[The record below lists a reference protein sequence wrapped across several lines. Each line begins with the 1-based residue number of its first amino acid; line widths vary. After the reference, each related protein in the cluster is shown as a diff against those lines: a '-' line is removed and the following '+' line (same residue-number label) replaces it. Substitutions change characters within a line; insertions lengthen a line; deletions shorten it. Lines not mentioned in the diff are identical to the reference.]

1 VGGVFNIDPDSGR
14 VFVNRSLDFETTP
27 SFELWVKTFYK
38 SKPLFFAAKK
48 VVVVVDDTND
58 NAPNFDNPLVKVF
71 VLAIPLTATL
81 AGFDLTTSIEF

>member
-1 VGGVFNIDPDSGR
+1 
-14 VFVNRSLDFETTP
+14 
-27 SFELWVKTFYK
+27 
-38 SKPLFFAAKK
+38 